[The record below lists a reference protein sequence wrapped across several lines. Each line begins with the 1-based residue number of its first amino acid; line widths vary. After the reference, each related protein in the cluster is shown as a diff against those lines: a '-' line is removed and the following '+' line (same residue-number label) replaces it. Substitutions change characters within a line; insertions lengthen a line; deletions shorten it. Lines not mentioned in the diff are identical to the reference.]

1 MLIGSSNLST
11 ISDCYSSGTLQTI
24 NAHSVGG
31 LIGNSIES
39 SINNCYSMA
48 NIANGGYGI
57 GGLLG
62 RVENSTITDCYS
74 TGIVAGT
81 GDVGGLIG
89 DNYNSTSTVIHCFWD
104 IDTSGQSS
112 SAGGT
117 GKTTTEM
124 KDYYTFY
131 NAGWDFLNE
140 ITNGCEDNWGTN
152 PNENDGYPFLSWQ
165 DYFHV
170 LAPAGSG
177 TEADPYQISNLLE
190 LGWLSIVQS
199 AWDKYFIQTADIDA
213 ADTQNWDDGAGFIS
227 IGISTLKFTGSYNG
241 AGHTIQNLY
250 IYRPGTSS
258 SNQGHALFAFTDNAT
273 IVNLGITDA
282 DITGGLAVAGLVG
295 YPRETSIANCYTT
308 GNITGRYH
316 VGGLSGYNMIT
327 TITNCYSSA
336 HINGIGNIGGLIGS
350 SYEHSLFCSY
360 STGLVN
366 GTEDTGGLIGY
377 LYNSSYTTTACF
389 WDTETSNQSTSSG
402 GTGKTTSEM
411 QDYYTFFDAGWDF
424 LDETTNG
431 SSDIWGI
438 NPSENDGYPFLSWQ
452 GYTHGM
458 NLDAPTDVTISVA
471 GNEVTLSWTEVA
483 GATSYK
489 IFATDTPDGTFTDV
503 TDQGIFDVLPTDIT
517 SRNGARNTMSIS
529 DTKKQKDTRSTR
541 IWVTTIAADK
551 KLFYVKAS
559 N

>member
-1 MLIGSSNLST
+1 
-11 ISDCYSSGTLQTI
+11 
-24 NAHSVGG
+24 
-31 LIGNSIES
+31 
-39 SINNCYSMA
+39 
-48 NIANGGYGI
+48 
-57 GGLLG
+57 
-62 RVENSTITDCYS
+62 
-74 TGIVAGT
+74 
-81 GDVGGLIG
+81 
-89 DNYNSTSTVIHCFWD
+89 
-104 IDTSGQSS
+104 
-112 SAGGT
+112 
-117 GKTTTEM
+117 
-124 KDYYTFY
+124 
-131 NAGWDFLNE
+131 
-140 ITNGCEDNWGTN
+140 
-152 PNENDGYPFLSWQ
+152 
-165 DYFHV
+165 
-170 LAPAGSG
+170 
-177 TEADPYQISNLLE
+177 
-190 LGWLSIVQS
+190 
-199 AWDKYFIQTADIDA
+199 
-213 ADTQNWDDGAGFIS
+213 
-227 IGISTLKFTGSYNG
+227 
-241 AGHTIQNLY
+241 
-250 IYRPGTSS
+250 
-258 SNQGHALFAFTDNAT
+258 LFAFTDNAT